1 MSKNILIGKNEG
13 TGMEH
18 SVLKCMVSELHFV
31 VVYVSLDKPDP

>member
-18 SVLKCMVSELHFV
+18 SVLKCMVSELRFV
-31 VVYVSLDKPDP
+31 DGVCFIR